1 MVELALLDINEIIT
15 REKHHSVI
23 LDSTDNKYMQTNV
36 TEVLRLRPSP
46 AALDDEL
53 EIRNSYGQCGNL
65 EAVIATE
72 ESFLAPKS
80 TDIHKKNISELP
92 TLESELKNVLLVS
105 DIDNESPPNFCFLSP
120 LPTGVEKSMSGA
132 ESRLENGDKS
142 EIMKTVVDSA
152 IFISTPDPVMVTIT
166 EEQKEKEL
174 VRIERIKSNGAKTDR
189 IRYMKLNDFDTKKEF
204 CVLCRA
210 AEQRLT
216 SETFIRLR
224 SR

>member
-1 MVELALLDINEIIT
+1 MVVEQALLNINEIIT

-23 LDSTDNKYMQTNV
+23 LDSTDNKYMETNV
-36 TEVLRLRPSP
+36 TEVLRLRPSQ

-53 EIRNSYGQCGNL
+53 EIRNRYGQCGTL
-65 EAVIATE
+65 DVVIAAE
-72 ESFLAPKS
+72 ESLLAPKS
-80 TDIHKKNISELP
+80 TDTHGKNISELP
-92 TLESELKNVLLVS
+92 ALESELKNVLLVS

-120 LPTGVEKSMSGA
+120 LPTGVEKLMSGA

-152 IFISTPDPVMVTIT
+152 TFISTSGP

-174 VRIERIKSNGAKTDR
+174 IRIKRIISNRAKADR
-189 IRYMKLNDFDTKKEF
+189 IRYMKLNEFDTKKEF

-210 AEQRLT
+210 AEQRLN

>member
-1 MVELALLDINEIIT
+1 MVEQALLDINEIIT

-23 LDSTDNKYMQTNV
+23 LDSTDNKYMETNV
-36 TEVLRLRPSP
+36 TEVLRLRPSQ

-53 EIRNSYGQCGNL
+53 EIRNRYGQCGTL
-65 EAVIATE
+65 DVVIAAE
-72 ESFLAPKS
+72 ESLLAPKS
-80 TDIHKKNISELP
+80 TDTHGKNISELP
-92 TLESELKNVLLVS
+92 ALESELKNVLLVS

-120 LPTGVEKSMSGA
+120 LPTGVEKLMSGA